1 MVVGLI
7 ILDFLDYDYV
17 HKFDNSS
24 LVFKFECNSL
34 SFEVDYELD
43 EIIKGYFPHISTSA
57 RAGIYLMYKLPTD
70 KTWMNIKSYSD
81 ISHFTV
87 DMSHFVDAGEVYE
100 ILIYGPIISKLTKL
114 QVTIP
119 EGSIAKIIE
128 EVPNRTIVVAGGFNT
143 YGIGCTS
150 TSSMFSHIL
159 ERKFDAKVTN
169 NSYNTV
175 NYLKNIYF
183 DYRNSKVPI
192 ADVGILELDNFSQ
205 HESVIE
211 TLLPR
216 LIPLMKQRCKY
227 LIGWYSISNDKAYK
241 KIIANN
247 TIKEFIYNADLE
259 IVDISCL
266 YDEDYNDM
274 CVYSNVYINDTGNI
288 MIYKKLEE
296 VIRRLTKWNI

>member
-1 MVVGLI
+1 M
-7 ILDFLDYDYV
+7 
-17 HKFDNSS
+17 
-24 LVFKFECNSL
+24 
-34 SFEVDYELD
+34 
-43 EIIKGYFPHISTSA
+43 
-57 RAGIYLMYKLPTD
+57 
-70 KTWMNIKSYSD
+70 
-81 ISHFTV
+81 TV
-87 DMSHFVDAGEVYE
+87 
-100 ILIYGPIISKLTKL
+100 
-114 QVTIP
+114 P
-119 EGSIAKIIE
+119 EGSVAKIIE
-128 EVPNRTIVVAGGFNT
+128 EVPNRNIVVAGGFNT

-183 DYRNSKVPI
+183 DYKNSKVPI

-259 IVDISCL
+259 IVDMSCL
-266 YDEDYNDM
+266 YDEDYRDM